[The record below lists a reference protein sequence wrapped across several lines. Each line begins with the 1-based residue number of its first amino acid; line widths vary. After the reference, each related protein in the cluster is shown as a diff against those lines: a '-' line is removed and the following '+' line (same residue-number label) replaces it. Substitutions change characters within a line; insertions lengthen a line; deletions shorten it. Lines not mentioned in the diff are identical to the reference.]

1 MQATKFRLLKAVA
14 LALVGALLNFAVFVF
29 FYNRLATPF
38 LLEEQRVANAGTIVA
53 VVLPAFV
60 VAAAAVAAVAWL
72 VLGTRTSPPKH

>member
-1 MQATKFRLLKAVA
+1 MATGRTVQ
-14 LALVGALLNFAVFVF
+14 
-29 FYNRLATPF
+29 R